1 MKNKPSVFKT
11 NFVVLKY
18 VFKFCPKFI
27 YFAIIHII
35 ASVVKAVSKVL
46 LISQA
51 IDLVVKNKQ
60 LYDIYELLYSL
71 GMYALV
77 IIVCSLINVFYEN
90 YISSRY
96 QIIYQKNIQRF
107 LYSKVKIIDMESYDD
122 PAFYDRFTRGCRES
136 SWRGFRTFK
145 EIINLIIHVAT
156 SIALGTYILI
166 NDKWLILLIIGS
178 CLISMIVLTIIRK
191 VIYKTYRETENERRY
206 QWYVNRTFYNQK
218 NAAELKTTTVD
229 MILLKKYREN
239 TKKIDKKFNSTYLKL
254 IAPEGIGIISRVLLS
269 QAGTYIFLLY
279 RLFNKLM
286 DISAFTA
293 TANATLQFAS
303 SFERIINIYSQLKEN
318 LLYIEDFIWALNYQP
333 VVEREKLEIPDFE
346 FEKLE
351 LINISFKYPT
361 TDFNAIDDL
370 SMEIKRGQKI
380 AIVGDNGSGKTTLMK
395 LLLGFYEPTFGSIII
410 NNKNYTDLSTKQ
422 IRSKYSI
429 VFQDFQIYA
438 VTIAENILM
447 RRLTSIEDEEI
458 VWDALKKVG
467 LDKKIRKLEK
477 GMHTL
482 VTREFDKDG
491 VNFSGGE
498 RQRLAIARVFASN
511 KDIYIL
517 DEPTS
522 SLDPLAEERIN
533 KLIISNAEDK
543 TMIIIAHRLST
554 VVDADIIYLFREG
567 KIIEKGSHK
576 ELMEKKGRYA
586 QMFNVQKK
594 LYEVNND

>member
-18 VFKFCPKFI
+18 VFKFCPNFI
-27 YFAIIHII
+27 YFSIAHII
-35 ASVVKAVSKVL
+35 ASVVKSVSKVL
-46 LISQA
+46 LISKA
-51 IDLVVKNKQ
+51 IDLVVQNKQ

-71 GMYALV
+71 GIYTLV

-96 QIIYQKNIQRF
+96 QLIYQKNIQRF

-145 EIINLIIHVAT
+145 EIINLIIHIAT
-156 SIALGTYILI
+156 SIALGTYILV
-166 NDKWLILLIIGS
+166 NDKWLILLILGS

-206 QWYVNRTFYNQK
+206 QWYVNRTFYSQK

-239 TKKIDKKFNSTYLKL
+239 TKKIDKKFNSTYFKL
-254 IAPEGIGIISRVLLS
+254 IAPESIGIMSRVLLS

-333 VVEREKLEIPDFE
+333 VVEREKREIPNFE

-351 LINISFKYPT
+351 LNNISFRYPK

-395 LLLGFYEPTFGSIII
+395 LLLGFYQPTSGTILI
-410 NNKNYTDLSTKQ
+410 NGRQYDDLSTKQ

-438 VTIAENILM
+438 VTIAENVLM
-447 RRLTSIEDEEI
+447 RGMDSVDDENI

-467 LDKKIRKLEK
+467 LDKKIKKFEK
-477 GMHTL
+477 GIHTL
-482 VTREFDKDG
+482 VTREFDKAG
-491 VNFSGGE
+491 INFSGGE

-533 KLIISNAEDK
+533 KLIISSAEDK

-554 VVDADIIYLFREG
+554 VVDADIIYLFRDG

-576 ELMEKKGRYA
+576 ELMEKNGRYA

-594 LYEVNND
+594 LYEVKND

>member
-11 NFVVLKY
+11 NFTVVKY

-27 YFAIIHII
+27 YFALLHII
-35 ASVVKAVSKVL
+35 ASVVKTVSKVL

-51 IDLVVKNKQ
+51 IDLVIKNKQ

-71 GMYALV
+71 AIYAV
-77 IIVCSLINVFYEN
+77 IILICSIINVFYEN
-90 YISSRY
+90 YICSRY
-96 QIIYQKNIQRF
+96 QIIYQKNVQRF

-122 PAFYDRFTRGCRES
+122 PMFYDRYTRGCRES

-145 EIINLIIHVAT
+145 ECINLIINILS
-156 SIALGTYILI
+156 SIALGTYIVI
-166 NDKWLILLIIGS
+166 NDMWLILLILGS
-178 CLISMIVLTIIRK
+178 CFISMIALIIIRK

-206 QWYVNRTFYNQK
+206 QMYVNRTFYNQK
-218 NAAELKTTTVD
+218 NAAELKTTPID
-229 MILLKKYREN
+229 MILVKKYREN
-239 TKKIDKKFNSTYLKL
+239 TKKIDKKFNNAYLKL
-254 IAPEGIGIISRVLLS
+254 IAPEGIGIISRILLT

-279 RLFNKLM
+279 RLFNNLM
-286 DISAFTA
+286 DITSFTA
-293 TANATLQFAS
+293 TTNATLQFAA
-303 SFERIINIYSQLKEN
+303 SFDKIINIYSQLKEN
-318 LLYIEDFIWALNYQP
+318 LLYIEDFIWAMNYEP
-333 VVEREKLEIPDFE
+333 VVEREKIEIPDFE

-351 LINISFKYPT
+351 LKNIEFRYPKT
-361 TDFNAIDDL
+361 EFNAIADL
-370 SMEIKRGQKI
+370 TMEIKKGQRI

-395 LLLGFYEPTFGSIII
+395 LLLSFYEPTSGEIVI
-410 NNKNYTDLSTKQ
+410 NNKKYGELSARQ
-422 IRSKYSI
+422 IRTKYSI

-438 VTIAENILM
+438 VTIAENVLM
-447 RRLTSIEDEEI
+447 RRLTSIEDEDI
-458 VWDALKKVG
+458 VWDALRKVG
-467 LDKKIRKLEK
+467 LEEKIKKLPK

-482 VTREFDKDG
+482 VTREFDKEG
-491 VNFSGGE
+491 INFSGGE

-567 KIIEKGSHK
+567 KIIEKGSHE
-576 ELMEKKGRYA
+576 ELMAQNGRYA
-586 QMFNVQKK
+586 HMFNVQKR
-594 LYEVNND
+594 LYEVKED

>member
-18 VFKFCPKFI
+18 VFKFCPNFI

-35 ASVVKAVSKVL
+35 ASVVKSVSKVL
-46 LISQA
+46 LISKA
-51 IDLVVKNKQ
+51 IDLVVQNKQ

-71 GMYALV
+71 GIYTLV

-96 QIIYQKNIQRF
+96 QLIYQKNIQRF

-145 EIINLIIHVAT
+145 EIINLIIHIAT

-166 NDKWLILLIIGS
+166 NDKWLILLILGS

-206 QWYVNRTFYNQK
+206 QWYVNRTFYSQK

-239 TKKIDKKFNSTYLKL
+239 TKKIDKKFNSTYFKL
-254 IAPEGIGIISRVLLS
+254 IAPESIGIMSRVLLS

-333 VVEREKLEIPDFE
+333 VVEREKREIPNFE

-351 LINISFKYPT
+351 LNNISFRYPK

-395 LLLGFYEPTFGSIII
+395 LLLGFYQPTSGTILI
-410 NNKNYTDLSTKQ
+410 NGRQYDDLSTKQ

-438 VTIAENILM
+438 VTIAENVLM
-447 RRLTSIEDEEI
+447 RGMDSVDDENI

-467 LDKKIRKLEK
+467 LDKKIKKFEK
-477 GMHTL
+477 GIHTL
-482 VTREFDKDG
+482 VTREFDKAG
-491 VNFSGGE
+491 INFSGGE

-533 KLIISNAEDK
+533 KLIISSAEDK

-554 VVDADIIYLFREG
+554 VVDADIIYLFRDG

-576 ELMEKKGRYA
+576 ELMEKNGRYA

-594 LYEVNND
+594 LYEVKND

>member
-18 VFKFCPKFI
+18 VFKFCPNFI
-27 YFAIIHII
+27 YFSIAHII
-35 ASVVKAVSKVL
+35 ASVVKSVSKVL
-46 LISQA
+46 LISKA
-51 IDLVVKNKQ
+51 IDLVVQNKQ

-71 GMYALV
+71 GIYTLV

-96 QIIYQKNIQRF
+96 QLIYQKNIQRF

-145 EIINLIIHVAT
+145 EIINLIIHIAT

-206 QWYVNRTFYNQK
+206 QWYVNRTFYSQK

-239 TKKIDKKFNSTYLKL
+239 TKKIDKKFNSTYFKL
-254 IAPEGIGIISRVLLS
+254 IAPESIGIMSRVLLS

-333 VVEREKLEIPDFE
+333 VV
-346 FEKLE
+346 
-351 LINISFKYPT
+351 
-361 TDFNAIDDL
+361 
-370 SMEIKRGQKI
+370 
-380 AIVGDNGSGKTTLMK
+380 
-395 LLLGFYEPTFGSIII
+395 
-410 NNKNYTDLSTKQ
+410 
-422 IRSKYSI
+422 
-429 VFQDFQIYA
+429 
-438 VTIAENILM
+438 
-447 RRLTSIEDEEI
+447 
-458 VWDALKKVG
+458 
-467 LDKKIRKLEK
+467 
-477 GMHTL
+477 
-482 VTREFDKDG
+482 
-491 VNFSGGE
+491 
-498 RQRLAIARVFASN
+498 
-511 KDIYIL
+511 
-517 DEPTS
+517 
-522 SLDPLAEERIN
+522 
-533 KLIISNAEDK
+533 
-543 TMIIIAHRLST
+543 
-554 VVDADIIYLFREG
+554 
-567 KIIEKGSHK
+567 
-576 ELMEKKGRYA
+576 
-586 QMFNVQKK
+586 
-594 LYEVNND
+594 